1 MLFAKKKVLL
11 YKKGVIYLF
20 ISFFCRNFAGEFR
33 NYNKESNKKMK
44 KFLFIILITF
54 LASPIANAQAMSD
67 DAVMEYVKKGVKE
80 GKSQQQLYKELMVKG
95 VTTTQL
101 QRIKDNYDRQKENRI
116 AKKGNDDVDT
126 QRVNPET
133 RDDVA
138 PAQSDNMRLDVPED
152 TIKVF
157 GRDIFRNAN
166 LTFEPSL
173 NIATPVNYRLGPG
186 DQLQIEVWGAS
197 EANITQKVTPD
208 GYISIPDIGPVNVN
222 GLTVQAATNR
232 IKAKL
237 SQIYSGMASSN
248 VNLSTN
254 VKVSLG
260 QIRTIQVNIMGEV
273 ARPGTY
279 ALSSFS
285 TVFHALYKAGGIS
298 QLGSL
303 RNIKVVRGGRT
314 VATVDV
320 YDYIINGRSH
330 SDIRLQ
336 EGDVILASPYEAL
349 VLIKGNVRRPMY
361 YEMKNSESIR
371 TLINYAGGFSNDAYT
386 TAVTVNRNNA
396 KERTVCTVDD
406 MSFGVFKVKDGDE
419 VSVGAILD
427 RYDNRI
433 EIKGAVYRPGFYE
446 LGKNIQTVKELIEK
460 ADGLLEDAFTN
471 RAVLHRENPDKTLEV
486 ISLNVKAIL
495 DGTEADITLQKND
508 VLFIPSKYDLEAK
521 GTLEILGEVY
531 SPGTF
536 PYAAN
541 TKLEDLIIM
550 AGGMTESASK
560 VRVDVTRRINDP
572 SSTKKQKEISKT
584 FSFSVKDGFVVEG
597 EPGFVLEPYDQV
609 FVRRSPGYAPKVNVT
624 VSGEVEFEGDYPL
637 NVRNERLSDVIK
649 KAGGLTEFAYIEGAR
664 LERQMTPEEYK
675 QAQELMAIIQSNN
688 RIEGN
693 DSIIV
698 TEVSRTY
705 PIGIDLARI
714 MANPHSPIDP
724 VLQDGDVIVIPQY
737 MTTVSVSGSVR
748 KPNSVVYDPDMK
760 LKHYISEA
768 GGYAERAR
776 KSGTFILY
784 PNGHIKELGKRA
796 KASEIMGGSK
806 IIVPQKGRSQWNLGT
821 TLSTITTS
829 VSMLAV
835 IASLVNTM
843 K

>member
-1 MLFAKKKVLL
+1 MMKRIWILFFFALL
-11 YKKGVIYLF
+11 
-20 ISFFCRNFAGEFR
+20 A
-33 NYNKESNKKMK
+33 
-44 KFLFIILITF
+44 
-54 LASPIANAQAMSD
+54 ASGANAQAMSD
-67 DAVMEYVKKGVKE
+67 DEVMSYVKNAASQ
-80 GKSQQQLYKELMVKG
+80 GKSQQTIYKELVARG
-95 VTTTQL
+95 VSTSQL
-101 QRIKDNYDRQKENRI
+101 QRIKDKYEQQKEDAVANQSN
-116 AKKGNDDVDT
+116 KNVDT
-126 QRVNPET
+126 QRVNPEQAE
-133 RDDVA
+133 DKA
-138 PAQSDNMRLDVPED
+138 PAQSNDMNVDGPEEG
-152 TIKVF
+152 IKVF
-157 GRDIFRNAN
+157 GRDIFRTAN
-166 LTFEPSL
+166 LTFEPSM

-197 EANITQKVTPD
+197 ETNITQKVTPD
-208 GYISIPDIGPVNVN
+208 GYISIPNVGPVNVN

-248 VNLSTN
+248 VNLSTH

-285 TVFHALYKAGGIS
+285 TVFHALYKAGGMS
-298 QLGSL
+298 KMGSL

-336 EGDVILASPYEAL
+336 EGDVILASPYDAL
-349 VLIKGNVRRPMY
+349 VLIKGKVKRPMY
-361 YEMKNSESIR
+361 YEMKSSESIR
-371 TLINYAGGFSNDAYT
+371 TLIGFAGGFSNDAYRG
-386 TAVTVNRNNA
+386 AVTVDRNNT
-396 KERTVCTVDD
+396 KERTVATVDD
-406 MSFGVFKVKDGDE
+406 MNYGVFKVKDGDV
-419 VSVGAILD
+419 VSVGEILD

-433 EIKGAVYRPGFYE
+433 EVKGAVYRPGYYE
-446 LGKNIQTVKELIEK
+446 LGKDIQTVKDLIEK
-460 ADGLLEDAFTN
+460 ADGLLEYAFTN
-471 RAVLHRENPDKTLEV
+471 RAVLHRENDDKTLEV
-486 ISLNVKAIL
+486 ISLNVKAII
-495 DGTEADITLQKND
+495 DGTEADVTLHKND
-508 VLFIPSKYDLEAK
+508 VLFIPSKYDLEQK
-521 GTLEILGEVY
+521 GTLEIRGEVY
-531 SPGTF
+531 NPNVF

-550 AGGMTESASK
+550 AGGLTESAST
-560 VRVDVTRRINDP
+560 VRVDVTRRIIDRKG
-572 SSTKKQKEISKT
+572 TKKQKEIAQT
-584 FSFSVKDGFVVEG
+584 FSFGVKEGFVVEG

-609 FVRRSPGYAPKVNVT
+609 FVRRSPGYSEKVNVT
-624 VSGEVEFEGDYPL
+624 VSGEVEFEGDYSL

-649 KAGGLTEFAYIEGAR
+649 KAGGLTDFAYIDGAR

-675 QAQELMAIIQSNN
+675 QAQELMAMVVSNN
-688 RIEGN
+688 NISGN
-693 DSIIV
+693 DSIV
-698 TEVSRTY
+698 VPEVSTTY
-705 PIGIDLARI
+705 PVGIDLKEI
-714 MANPHSPIDP
+714 MANPHSAIDP

-748 KPNSVVYDPDMK
+748 KPNSVVYDPKMK
-760 LKHYISEA
+760 LKDYISEA

-784 PNGHIKELGKRA
+784 PNGHIKELGRNASA
-796 KASEIMGGSK
+796 KDIMGGSK

-821 TLSTITTS
+821 TLSTVTTS

-835 IASLVNTM
+835 IASLINTM

>member
-1 MLFAKKKVLL
+1 
-11 YKKGVIYLF
+11 
-20 ISFFCRNFAGEFR
+20 
-33 NYNKESNKKMK
+33 MK
-44 KFLFIILITF
+44 KIWILFFFAL
-54 LASPIANAQAMSD
+54 LAAGGANAQAMSD
-67 DAVMEYVKKGVKE
+67 DEVISYVKNAVNQ
-80 GKSQQQLYKELMVKG
+80 GKSQQTIYKELVARG
-95 VTTTQL
+95 VSTSQL
-101 QRIKDNYDRQKENRI
+101 QRIKDKYEQQKEN
-116 AKKGNDDVDT
+116 AVANKTNKNVDT
-126 QRVNPET
+126 QRVNPEQAE
-133 RDDVA
+133 DKA
-138 PAQSDNMRLDVPED
+138 PAQSNDLNVDVPED
-152 TIKVF
+152 SIKVF
-157 GRDIFRNAN
+157 GRDIFRTAN
-166 LTFEPSL
+166 LTFEPSM

-197 EANITQKVTPD
+197 EDNITQKVTPD
-208 GYISIPDIGPVNVN
+208 GYISIPNVGPVNVN

-298 QLGSL
+298 RLGSL

-349 VLIKGNVRRPMY
+349 VLIKGKVKRPMY
-361 YEMKNSESIR
+361 YEMKSSESIR
-371 TLINYAGGFSNDAYT
+371 TLIGFAGGFSNDAYRG
-386 TAVTVNRNNA
+386 AVTVDRNNT
-396 KERTVCTVDD
+396 KERTVATVDD
-406 MSFGVFKVKDGDE
+406 MNYGVFKVKDGDV
-419 VSVGAILD
+419 VSVGEILD

-433 EIKGAVYRPGFYE
+433 EVKGAVYRPGYYE
-446 LGKNIQTVKELIEK
+446 LGKDIQTVKDLIEK
-460 ADGLLEDAFTN
+460 ADGLLEYAFTN
-471 RAVLHRENPDKTLEV
+471 RAVLHRENDDKTLEV
-486 ISLNVKAIL
+486 ISLNVKAII
-495 DGTEADITLQKND
+495 DGTEADVTLHKND
-508 VLFIPSKYDLEAK
+508 VLFIPSKYDLEQK
-521 GTLEILGEVY
+521 GTLEIRGEVY
-531 SPGTF
+531 KPDVF

-550 AGGMTESASK
+550 AGGLTESAST
-560 VRVDVTRRINDP
+560 VRVDVTRRIIDRKG
-572 SSTKKQKEISKT
+572 TKKQKEISQT
-584 FSFSVKDGFVVEG
+584 FSFAVKDGFVVEG

-609 FVRRSPGYAPKVNVT
+609 FVRRSPGYAEKVNVT
-624 VSGEVEFEGDYPL
+624 VSGEVEFEGDYSL
-637 NVRNERLSDVIK
+637 NVRNERLSDVLE

-675 QAQELMAIIQSNN
+675 QAQELMAMVVSNN
-688 RIEGN
+688 NISGN
-693 DSIIV
+693 DSIV
-698 TEVSRTY
+698 VPEVSTTY
-705 PIGIDLARI
+705 PVGIDLKEI
-714 MANPHSPIDP
+714 MANPHSAIDP

-748 KPNSVVYDPDMK
+748 KPNSVVYDPKMK
-760 LKHYISEA
+760 LKDYISEA

-784 PNGHIKELGKRA
+784 PNGHIKELGRNASA
-796 KASEIMGGSK
+796 KDIIGGSK

-821 TLSTITTS
+821 TLSTVTTS

-835 IASLVNTM
+835 IASLINTM

>member
-1 MLFAKKKVLL
+1 MMKRFCILFFFALL
-11 YKKGVIYLF
+11 A
-20 ISFFCRNFAGEFR
+20 AGG
-33 NYNKESNKKMK
+33 
-44 KFLFIILITF
+44 
-54 LASPIANAQAMSD
+54 ANAQAMSD
-67 DAVMEYVKKGVKE
+67 DEVMSYVKNAASR
-80 GKSQQQLYKELMVKG
+80 GKSQQTIYKELVARG
-95 VTTTQL
+95 VSTSQL
-101 QRIKDNYDRQKENRI
+101 QRIKDKYEQQKEDAVANQSN
-116 AKKGNDDVDT
+116 KNVDT
-126 QRVNPET
+126 QRVNPEQAE
-133 RDDVA
+133 DKA
-138 PAQSDNMRLDVPED
+138 PAQSNDMNVDGPEEG
-152 TIKVF
+152 IKVF
-157 GRDIFRNAN
+157 GRDIFRTAN
-166 LTFEPSL
+166 LTFEPSM

-197 EANITQKVTPD
+197 ETNITQKVTPD
-208 GYISIPDIGPVNVN
+208 GYISIPNVGPVNVN

-248 VNLSTN
+248 VNLSTH

-285 TVFHALYKAGGIS
+285 TVFHALYKAGGMS
-298 QLGSL
+298 KMGSL

-336 EGDVILASPYEAL
+336 EGDVILASPYDAL
-349 VLIKGNVRRPMY
+349 VLIKGKVKRPMY
-361 YEMKNSESIR
+361 YEMKSSESIR
-371 TLINYAGGFSNDAYT
+371 TLIGFAGGFSNDAYRG
-386 TAVTVNRNNA
+386 AVTVDRNNT
-396 KERTVCTVDD
+396 KERTVATVDD
-406 MSFGVFKVKDGDE
+406 MNYGVFKVKDGDV
-419 VSVGAILD
+419 VSVGEILD

-433 EIKGAVYRPGFYE
+433 EVKGAVYRPGYYE
-446 LGKNIQTVKELIEK
+446 LGKDIQTVKDLIEK
-460 ADGLLEDAFTN
+460 ADGLLEYAFTN
-471 RAVLHRENPDKTLEV
+471 RAVLHRENDDKTLEV
-486 ISLNVKAIL
+486 ISLNVKAII
-495 DGTEADITLQKND
+495 DGTEADVTLHKND
-508 VLFIPSKYDLEAK
+508 VLFIPSKYDLEQK
-521 GTLEILGEVY
+521 GTLEIRGEVY
-531 SPGTF
+531 NPNVF

-550 AGGMTESASK
+550 AGGLTESAST
-560 VRVDVTRRINDP
+560 VRVDVTRRIIDRKG
-572 SSTKKQKEISKT
+572 TKKQKEIAQT
-584 FSFSVKDGFVVEG
+584 FSFGVKEGFVVEG

-609 FVRRSPGYAPKVNVT
+609 FVRRSPGYSEKVNVT
-624 VSGEVEFEGDYPL
+624 VSGEVEFEGDYSL

-649 KAGGLTEFAYIEGAR
+649 KAGGLTDFAYIDGAR

-675 QAQELMAIIQSNN
+675 QAQELMAMVVSNN
-688 RIEGN
+688 NISGN
-693 DSIIV
+693 DSIV
-698 TEVSRTY
+698 VPEVSTTY
-705 PIGIDLARI
+705 PVGIDLKEI
-714 MANPHSPIDP
+714 MANPHSAIDP

-748 KPNSVVYDPDMK
+748 KPNSVVYDPKMK
-760 LKHYISEA
+760 LKDYISEA

-784 PNGHIKELGKRA
+784 PNGHIKELGRNASA
-796 KASEIMGGSK
+796 KDIMGGSK

-821 TLSTITTS
+821 TLSTVTTS

-835 IASLVNTM
+835 IASLINTM